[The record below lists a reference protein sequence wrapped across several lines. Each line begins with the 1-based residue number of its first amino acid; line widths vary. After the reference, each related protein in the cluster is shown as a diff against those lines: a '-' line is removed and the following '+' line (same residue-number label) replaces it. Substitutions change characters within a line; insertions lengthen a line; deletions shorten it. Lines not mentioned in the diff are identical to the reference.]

1 MCSLNLEKLCSKQ
14 FPLKE
19 YKYHLEGLLWRLS
32 GKESAYQCRRRGS
45 DPLSGE
51 IPPAAEQ
58 LSPGT
63 AATEP
68 TLQSPGSAVT
78 EAQEFVLGNERS
90 PHDEKPEHCN

>member
-1 MCSLNLEKLCSKQ
+1 MRTLNLEKPCSKQ

-19 YKYHLEGLLWRLS
+19 YKYHLEGLLWWLS

-45 DPLSGE
+45 DPWSGE

-63 AATEP
+63 ATTEP
-68 TLQSPGSAVT
+68 AL
-78 EAQEFVLGNERS
+78 
-90 PHDEKPEHCN
+90 